1 MENFALDPAPPPQ
14 AGAQATA
21 ATSPRNMVIRVGTVE
36 EGEEFLQWRQR
47 IKDILTALGTQQAT
61 LAHAISELYGTM
73 EWCELYEVLNEDLT
87 EQMQSIVAAFDDV
100 QAAMQEETER
110 AATVLSEVT
119 VQMLQ
124 QPKTREKVDIR
135 SVNSIT
141 ELYRL
146 RPHLVARA
154 LKNTKVE
161 PQIDAFSLE
170 QSKQCSRW
178 WGPDSDE
185 GVDAFQQCWSNDI
198 LWCNPPYSQM
208 AKVVAKLREDRAHC
222 LLVAPEWSTRTW
234 WQQLQPMV
242 VWRWRIP
249 AGSKAFELYNRAC
262 GPTRWAVQ
270 VLAICGAEYRCTL
283 LHLRAGVVHGPR
295 LPPER
300 VAQIKMTT
308 TSKKRRL
315 RRQRLKELQS
325 KTG

>member
-1 MENFALDPAPPPQ
+1 MQNKPIDSNP
-14 AGAQATA
+14 
-21 ATSPRNMVIRVGTVE
+21 SPDLASVSGDSTPIRNMVIRVGSVDE
-36 EGEEFLQWRQR
+36 ELAFQHWRQR
-47 IKDILTALGTQQAT
+47 LKRIFVAIGVHQAN
-61 LAHAISELYGTM
+61 LARAISELAGVAEHM
-73 EWCELYEVLNEDLT
+73 ELYEVLNEAGAQLLWDRV
-87 EQMQSIVAAFDDV
+87 EAFEDTHDAL
-100 QAAMQEETER
+100 QGETER
-110 AATVLSEVT
+110 AATVLDEVSL
-119 VQMLQ
+119 QMLQ